1 MIIRK
6 CDRCGKTIGT
16 LETYANV
23 EWNVYRYG
31 ENDDSTMSSDLCP
44 HCYIN
49 FLEFLSTKSVKDE
62 KGVNDRLEEYA
73 NHYVDESCNKN
84 PFEEDNDHE

>member
-23 EWNVYRYG
+23 VWNVYRYE
-31 ENDDSTMSSDLCP
+31 ENDDSTMSIDLCP
-44 HCYIN
+44 RCYMN
-49 FLEFLSTKSVKDE
+49 FLEFLSTKPK
-62 KGVNDRLEEYA
+62 EE
-73 NHYVDESCNKN
+73 NK
-84 PFEEDNDHE
+84 DHE

>member
-31 ENDDSTMSSDLCP
+31 ESDDSTMSIDLCP
-44 HCYIN
+44 QCYMN
-49 FLEFLSTKSVKDE
+49 FLEFLSTKPM
-62 KGVNDRLEEYA
+62 EE
-73 NHYVDESCNKN
+73 NK
-84 PFEEDNDHE
+84 DHE